1 MTFTVRAKIAKGNID
16 PAPMVDVVFLLLIFL
31 ILSSPFVLQPG
42 IGVLNLPA
50 VHHQRS
56 ASFRGLVITVKND
69 NLMFFKEQVISMDDL
84 GVALKAATRGS
95 RDVEL
100 IIKADQQVSYGTV
113 VKIMD
118 TAFEAGV
125 NAVNMA
131 TRPELTPA
139 PQPR

>member
-1 MTFTVRAKIAKGNID
+1 MTFTVRSQIAKGRID
-16 PAPMVDVVFLLLIFL
+16 PSPMVDIVFLLLIFL

-56 ASFRGLVITVKND
+56 SSYRGLVITVKND
-69 NLMFFKEQVISMDDL
+69 NLLFFKEQVISLDDL
-84 GVALKAATRGS
+84 GGALKTAIRGTR
-95 RDVEL
+95 DAEL
-100 IIKADQQVSYGTV
+100 IIKADQQVSHGTV

-118 TAFEAGV
+118 IAFEAGI
-125 NAVNMA
+125 NAVNIA
-131 TRPELTPA
+131 TRPDLATA